1 MAKDEF
7 FDKWVNNGFLAVLDG
22 ASRVPK
28 WWMEGEKIQCKARF
42 WKFWTENDK
51 CTKWSFWANERTKVC
66 MLSKCVWWFQ
76 NDGMVVKHNS
86 RAQFIMKFGLFLER
100 MSFEQM
106 IEPKF
111 FAVKWLPLVQND
123 ERVVKIVMQ
132 GLGSLELWTG
142 FLKCQKQGHFLEWV
156 SAVIFGC
163 YC

>member
-1 MAKDEF
+1 M
-7 FDKWVNNGFLAVLDG
+7 
-22 ASRVPK
+22 
-28 WWMEGEKIQCKARF
+28 
-42 WKFWTENDK
+42 
-51 CTKWSFWANERTKVC
+51 
-66 MLSKCVWWFQ
+66 
-76 NDGMVVKHNS
+76 KHNS

-142 FLKCQKQGHFLEWV
+142 FFEMPKARSFFRMSICCDFWLLLLV
-156 SAVIFGC
+156 SFDRK
-163 YC
+163 